1 MPKKSLRNALKT
13 LLISTLLS
21 SCAKIEIPDIEVC
34 SDAGVLGAFCVTS
47 VSNKER
53 DIEKTQWD
61 KDRFGML
68 CMKSDA
74 FADIKAA
81 ILKLCH
87 DNKRCVLEVEKKSGE
102 IDDKIKKMSAKGKNR
117 MMLTPRLPDPT
128 NG

>member
-1 MPKKSLRNALKT
+1 
-13 LLISTLLS
+13 
-21 SCAKIEIPDIEVC
+21 
-34 SDAGVLGAFCVTS
+34 
-47 VSNKER
+47 
-53 DIEKTQWD
+53 
-61 KDRFGML
+61 ML

-117 MMLTPRLPDPT
+117 MMLAPKMPDLT

>member
-1 MPKKSLRNALKT
+1 MLKRNLGSVLKT

-34 SDAGVLGAFCVTS
+34 SDAGSLGAFCVTS

-53 DIEKTQWD
+53 DIEKVKWD
-61 KDRFGML
+61 AERFGML

-87 DNKRCVLEVEKKSGE
+87 NNKRCVLEVEEKAKE
-102 IDDKIKKMSAKGKNR
+102 IDDKVKKMSLKGKTQEKPA
-117 MMLTPRLPDPT
+117 LKSL
-128 NG
+128 GQVSG